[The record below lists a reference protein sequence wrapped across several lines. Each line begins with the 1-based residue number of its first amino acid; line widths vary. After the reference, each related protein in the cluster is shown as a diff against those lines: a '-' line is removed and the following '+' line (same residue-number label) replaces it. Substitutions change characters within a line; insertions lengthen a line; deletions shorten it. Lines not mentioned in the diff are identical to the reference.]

1 MAQYIKRIMG
11 VLLLVGVVAA
21 LYFGIT
27 EEQVPPKISWG
38 ATELASGRWTQTEDA
53 VVFAASLDAVSANE
67 PMMLLQSQSRDYS
80 VFVDDALVYTSS
92 GIKTGL
98 IHLFRLPQGKSL
110 TIQFFCQEPQAA
122 ATIRQSVVYLGSSGA
137 MYHMIVRENLYALLC
152 GILFILF
159 GISAI
164 IAGIYMRFLHFG
176 KIYSSIINLGVY
188 MLLAG
193 AWVPTDSMILLLVS
207 QKSGFVA
214 LLSYLLFYASHI
226 PLLRFTESVLPS
238 RKKVLNLLECLYFV
252 MLLLLIANYIGNFSI
267 QKPLLFSEHLLMLLT
282 IVLVLIFGYQE
293 QRRQRSKTL
302 GRVLAG
308 YIVFAICS
316 VAAILLFYV
325 GNFQLYSFAYI
336 IGIGGFI
343 LFLSDAAWWEVISQI
358 RENANV
364 EFYAQMAYLDRMTGM
379 GNRTAFMEEEQKI
392 ARSSKP
398 LGYILADVNCLKQV
412 NDTLGHHQGDA
423 LIVQVA
429 QCIRHAAEPCADC
442 YRIGGDE
449 FVVRMEGCKEEEVQ
463 RCMERIR
470 AEIQAAAAQS
480 QLHFS
485 VALGCAW
492 SDRDDCSPAEL
503 LRQADNAMYREK
515 SRMKACQ

>member
-1 MAQYIKRIMG
+1 MVQFLKRIMG
-11 VLLLVGVVAA
+11 VLLLVGVVTA

-27 EEQVPPKISWG
+27 EELVPPKISWG
-38 ATELASGRWTQTEDA
+38 TTELASGSWTQTEDA
-53 VVFAASLDAVSANE
+53 VVFAASLEAVSANE
-67 PMMLLQSQSRDYS
+67 PMMLLQSQWRNYS

-92 GIKTGL
+92 GAKTGL

-110 TIQFFCQEPQAA
+110 TIRFFCQEPQSA

-137 MYHMIVRENLYALLC
+137 MYRMIVRENLYAILC
-152 GILFILF
+152 AILFILF
-159 GISAI
+159 GISAV

-193 AWVPTDSMILLLVS
+193 AWVLTDSMILLLVS

-214 LLSYLLFYASHI
+214 LLSYLLFYALHI
-226 PLLRFTESVLPS
+226 PLLQFTVSVLPS
-238 RKKVLNLLECLYFV
+238 RKKVLDLLQCLYFG
-252 MLLLLIANYIGNFSI
+252 MLLLVIINYVGNFSFLT
-267 QKPLLFSEHLLMLLT
+267 LLVFLEHLLMLLT
-282 IVLVLIFGYQE
+282 IVLVLIFGYRE
-293 QRRQRSKTL
+293 QRHRRSKIMS
-302 GRVLAG
+302 RVMAG

-325 GNFQLYSFAYI
+325 GNFSLYSFAYV
-336 IGIGGFI
+336 IGIIGFI
-343 LFLSDAAWWEVISQI
+343 LFLADTAWLEVVNQI

-364 EFYAQMAYLDRMTGM
+364 EIYAQMAYLDRMTGL
-379 GNRTAFMEEEQKI
+379 GNQAAFIEEEQKI

-412 NDTLGHHQGDA
+412 NDTHGHQQGDA

-449 FVVRMEGCKEEEVQ
+449 FVVRMEDCKEEEVQ

-492 SDRDDCSPAEL
+492 SDRDDCSPEEL